1 MAEPRYYDIRRS
13 SGVAGSIDIDNST
26 VESAGNTFFD
36 VAVIRALGPKGWG
49 IVTVDNFGAL
59 SKPDVKGL
67 ITEASNLALVTEEAV
82 VLADAPSGL
91 LPTPSFAEDPRDVS
105 MEEKCSL
112 LAEIESAAKVPG
124 VTNTRARYSETAT
137 TVTFTDSSDQ
147 SFTYEMV
154 RSGYSVLAVAAKNG
168 MMQMG
173 RESNHTVTGLNLR
186 SQQEKGRAAGER
198 AVSLLDAKA
207 AKGGRMSAVLDQ
219 ELGGVFAHEAVGHAS
234 EGDLV
239 KEGAS
244 VLAGKTGELIGRPC
258 VSVTD
263 DPTLPMFGFM
273 PVDDEGVRVQRTPI
287 IKNGV
292 LTNFLHSRQTL
303 AAVGDGI
310 AGHARAQTGAV
321 PVVRMSNTFIENGDS
336 SYGEI
341 VEECRNG
348 ILLKGSRGGQVDPGR
363 GAFQFNAEYGYLIE
377 NGELGEMVR
386 DVSLSGDILSTLHNI
401 SLCGSDLKLSP
412 GFCGKAGQSVPVTDG
427 APHLLLLDAVVGGQG
442 V

>member
-1 MAEPRYYDIRRS
+1 
-13 SGVAGSIDIDNST
+13 
-26 VESAGNTFFD
+26 
-36 VAVIRALGPKGWG
+36 
-49 IVTVDNFGAL
+49 
-59 SKPDVKGL
+59 
-67 ITEASNLALVTEEAV
+67 
-82 VLADAPSGL
+82 
-91 LPTPSFAEDPRDVS
+91 

-137 TVTFTDSSDQ
+137 TVTFTDSSDN

-154 RSGYSVLAVAAKNG
+154 RSGFSVLAVAAKNG

-173 RESNHTVTGLNLR
+173 RESDHTVTGLNLR
-186 SQQEKGRAAGER
+186 GQQEKGLAAGER
-198 AVSLLDAKA
+198 AVALLDAKA

-244 VLAGKTGELIGRPC
+244 VLAGKTGELIGKSC
-258 VSVTD
+258 LSVTD
-263 DPTLPMFGFM
+263 DPTLQVFGFM
-273 PVDDEGVRVQRTPI
+273 PIDDEGVCVQRTPI
-287 IKNGV
+287 ISNGV

-336 SYGEI
+336 SYDEI

-348 ILLKGSRGGQVDPGR
+348 ILLTGSRGGQVDPGR
-363 GAFQFNAEYGYLIE
+363 GAFQFNAEYGYLIQ

-401 SLCGSDLKLSP
+401 SLCGNDLKLSP